1 MQYGKSR
8 GARFFLVHIKQLVM
22 DKKEEYFT
30 EVLLA
35 IRKVEYFTTRANSW
49 SCVCRYKE
57 AEQEAKQ
64 LAKASR
70 ELHQLLKKVNAPVE
84 NEDNNVISE

>member
-1 MQYGKSR
+1 
-8 GARFFLVHIKQLVM
+8 M

-30 EVLLA
+30 EVLMA
-35 IRKVEYFTTRANSW
+35 VRKVEYHIGRADGW
-49 SCVCRYKE
+49 SVVCRYHE

-84 NEDNNVISE
+84 NEDKKVITE